1 MTDKLATQLAAAS
14 SEEELSKIMNDH
26 EESMEVLEARFEREK
41 CDQLK
46 ALKKRLAERRNKKMA
61 GLKPAHVHVS

>member
-14 SEEELSKIMNDH
+14 SEEGLSKIMNDH

-41 CDQLK
+41 CDQLE
-46 ALKKRLAERRNKKMA
+46 ALKKRLAERRNNKMA
-61 GLKPAHVHVS
+61 GLKLAQVHVS